1 MKSVLSFITLFI
13 ALMLLNVSEAGNICP
28 LCGSV
33 FNVPKRWDYPVSKSP
48 YTTCRDIYF
57 ELGAMSITNNQCH
70 PKQKKYQAVC
80 CNDDIPPGWDVPPTP
95 SPVSSE
101 TGNEPMCRICKTG
114 EYPGKPNTFISARY
128 VGSYTCGAL
137 YHRGR
142 DGLIPG
148 FMCG

>member
-1 MKSVLSFITLFI
+1 
-13 ALMLLNVSEAGNICP
+13 MLLNVSEAGNICP